1 MAKNRRPARLLPLR
15 PPVRQAAW
23 RLALRHARAAAR
35 GAPAGRARM
44 R

>member
-1 MAKNRRPARLLPLR
+1 MAKNRRPARLPPLR

-23 RLALRHARAAAR
+23 RLALPPAKGAAC
-35 GAPAGRARM
+35 GVPAGRARM